1 LRIGWLGWTGRW
13 RLDMRDLWG
22 WRELWWSDGP
32 GVLAR
37 GMGCHGVW
45 SGMLLLIQW
54 IKHMTVYIHLI

>member
-1 LRIGWLGWTGRW
+1 
-13 RLDMRDLWG
+13 MRDLWG